1 MAVTQVV
8 DQQNKLINGN
18 SNFNQDAVSNAGFK
32 YLKMPRNVSEYTL
45 MRGVTDFS
53 NLKQFDLYET
63 GYSFLTVVNVSRFM
77 EILAKQDP
85 YINELQEGF
94 IHILECE
101 FKGLDG
107 ISNVT
112 SETGDISNGID
123 TTQFINKVTEETST
137 DVSMSFYERSG
148 ALLTKYI
155 YKFLTGI
162 KDPHSG
168 AKTYHG
174 LIGNAIND
182 PGPDYETFT
191 FLYYVTDNTMKRI
204 EMAYLLANAQPNE
217 AQFSDLYN
225 AKRGE
230 YSFQEINL
238 SFKCYPI
245 RGNTVNKYAAL
256 MLSNDLTT
264 TDDSRRIILNHND
277 FKYKAF
283 SYATD
288 SGRGSRVASIL
299 SGSDADILKRASDN
313 IPFQDLAS
321 KSQQQS

>member
-1 MAVTQVV
+1 MAVTQIV
-8 DQQNKLINGN
+8 DQQNKLINDK

-45 MRGVTDFS
+45 MRGVTDLS

-63 GYSFLTVVNVSRFM
+63 GYSFLTVVNVPRFM

-85 YINELQEGF
+85 QINERQEGF

-299 SGSDADILKRASDN
+299 SGSDTDILKRASDN